1 MKIDYCNLYIRFSTR
16 KIWCLLHS
24 KNSHVG
30 HSNLIH
36 GSTQIRHVGLNS
48 WIFRKIFEF
57 QTWYIYFWQRLLYL
71 CILKSRPLDLLG
83 GVASSHVTPTLPK
96 DLLMASTLETELK
109 PHWWETSAQSQL
121 LHPCSLLLSNCKIIS
136 TLIITLGLYATNWYS
151 TMK

>member
-71 CILKSRPLDLLG
+71 CILKSRPLDLFGGG
-83 GVASSHVTPTLPK
+83 GVQAHMSHPPSQRACSWHQLWKLNSSRIGGRQVLNHNCSIPAPCFFQIVK
-96 DLLMASTLETELK
+96 LLVL
-109 PHWWETSAQSQL
+109 
-121 LHPCSLLLSNCKIIS
+121 
-136 TLIITLGLYATNWYS
+136 
-151 TMK
+151 